1 MCGSEGTEARRRAVR
16 VFLLSGHALV
26 RRSLADLL
34 EQEGFEVVGE
44 AESIAGALTAVP
56 EAAPA
61 VVLVENR
68 LPDGTSI
75 EACRALRSAAP
86 GTRCLTLTTY
96 DEGKALRSAVL
107 AGAPGY
113 VLQKA
118 SADGLP
124 EKLRQ
129 VAAGEQLYSS
139 EAAHAARGALAV
151 DAALRCTRAEGEL
164 LSLMLQGLSNAQIGE
179 ALNLPQE
186 RLAGRLSSL
195 LAKLGYRPAP
205 DIARY
210 AGPGLAPRLPEGE
223 RPPEGEPRLPAGEPQ

>member
-1 MCGSEGTEARRRAVR
+1 MCSSEGKEARRRPVR

-26 RRSLADLL
+26 KRSLAELL
-34 EQEGFEVVGE
+34 EHEGFEVVGE
-44 AESIAGALTAVP
+44 AESIAGALTGVV
-56 EAAPA
+56 EAAPE
-61 VVLVENR
+61 VVLIENR

-107 AGAPGY
+107 AGASGY
-113 VLQKA
+113 ALQRA

-129 VAAGEQLYSS
+129 VAAGKQLYSS
-139 EAAHAARGALAV
+139 EAARAACGALAA
-151 DAALRCTRAEGEL
+151 DAALTCSRAEGEL
-164 LSLMLQGLSNAQIGE
+164 LSLMLQGMTNAQIGE
-179 ALNLPQE
+179 ALALPQE

-210 AGPGLAPRLPEGE
+210 AGPRPAPR
-223 RPPEGEPRLPAGEPQ
+223 RPDGAAPLPAGEPHQTGLGE